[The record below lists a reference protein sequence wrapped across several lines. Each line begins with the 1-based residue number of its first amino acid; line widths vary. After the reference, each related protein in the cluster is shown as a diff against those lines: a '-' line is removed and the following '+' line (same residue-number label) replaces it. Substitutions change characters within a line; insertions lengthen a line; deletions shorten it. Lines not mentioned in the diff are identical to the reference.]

1 VQKGGD
7 VSTKNPDKGFEQT
20 LTMRVGPEGQKVAVI
35 GAGAWG
41 TAVANQLANKKMP
54 VKIWAY
60 EREVVEA
67 IRNKRENTVFLPGV
81 KLHPT
86 LAPTG
91 SLPDALHQTTLI
103 IFAVPSHAARTVLS
117 QLTAL
122 LSAPVA
128 FVSLT
133 KGIEEDT
140 LLLMSDVMKE
150 LLLPMMHRAIMV
162 LSGPSFAQEVSKGLP
177 TAVTLAGTD
186 PMLVKRVQGLLMTP
200 TFRIYSSTD
209 LTGVQLGGA
218 LKNVIAIAAGVV
230 DGLKLGHDA
239 RAALVTRGLAEM
251 VRLGVAMKA
260 EPRTFYGLSGLGDLI
275 LTCTGALSRNYA
287 VGTRLAQ
294 GETLEEVLKDTR
306 TVAEGVRTAR
316 AALGLAKKYKVDM
329 PIVQEVCQVLFAG
342 KLSRQSVL
350 ELMERAAKDEA
361 EPIGK

>member
-1 VQKGGD
+1 VT
-7 VSTKNPDKGFEQT
+7 TKSQDKGHIQT
-20 LTMRVGPEGQKVAVI
+20 LTMRVGPENQKAAVI

-41 TAVANQLANKKMP
+41 TALANLLATKGMP

-81 KLHPT
+81 KLHANIT
-86 LAPTG
+86 PTG
-91 SLPDALHQTTLI
+91 SLPDAVHQATFI
-103 IFAVPSHAARTVLS
+103 VFAVPSHAARTVLS

-128 FVSLT
+128 FISVT

-140 LLLMSDVMKE
+140 LLLMSDVMQE
-150 LLLPMMHRAIMV
+150 LLLPMMHRAILV

-177 TAVTLAGTD
+177 TAVTLAGQE
-186 PMLVKRVQGLLMTP
+186 PALLKRAQGLLMTP
-200 TFRIYSSTD
+200 TFRVYASSD
-209 LTGVQLGGA
+209 MVGVQLGGA

-230 DGLKLGHDA
+230 DGLKLGHNA
-239 RAALVTRGLAEM
+239 RAALIARGLAEM
-251 VRLGVAMKA
+251 VRLGTAMKA
-260 EPRTFYGLSGLGDLI
+260 DPRTFYGMSGLGDLI
-275 LTCTGALSRNYA
+275 LTCTGALSRNYG
-287 VGTRLAQ
+287 VGVRLAH
-294 GETLEEVLKDTR
+294 GDTLEEVLKDTR

-316 AALGLAKKYKVDM
+316 AALGLAKKHAVDM

-361 EPIGK
+361 EPTSK

>member
-1 VQKGGD
+1 MTSKEQD
-7 VSTKNPDKGFEQT
+7 DEHEQT
-20 LTMRVGPEGQKVAVI
+20 ITMQIGPESQKVAVI

-41 TAVANQLANKKMP
+41 TALANLLATKGMP
-54 VKIWAY
+54 VKIWAN

-67 IRNKRENTVFLPGV
+67 IRNKRENTIFFPGV
-81 KLHPT
+81 KLHQNIT
-86 LAPTG
+86 PTG
-91 SLPDALHQTTLI
+91 SLPDAMHQATLI
-103 IFAVPSHAARTVLS
+103 IFAVPSHGARMVLS

-128 FVSLT
+128 FVSAT

-140 LLLMSDVMKE
+140 LSLMSDVMKE
-150 LLLPMMHRAIMV
+150 LLLPMMHRAVMV

-177 TAVTLAGTD
+177 TAVTLAGQE

-200 TFRIYSSTD
+200 TFRIYASTD
-209 LTGVQLGGA
+209 MVGVQLGGA

-239 RAALVTRGLAEM
+239 RAALITRGLAEM
-251 VRLGVAMKA
+251 VRLGTAMKA
-260 EPRTFYGLSGLGDLI
+260 DPRTFYGLSGLGDLI
-275 LTCTGALSRNYA
+275 LTCTGSMSRNYTIG
-287 VGTRLAQ
+287 VRLAQ

-316 AALGLAKKYKVDM
+316 AALGLAKKHQVDM

-342 KLSRQSVL
+342 KLSRQSVV
-350 ELMERAAKDEA
+350 ELMERAARDEA
-361 EPIGK
+361 DQIVK